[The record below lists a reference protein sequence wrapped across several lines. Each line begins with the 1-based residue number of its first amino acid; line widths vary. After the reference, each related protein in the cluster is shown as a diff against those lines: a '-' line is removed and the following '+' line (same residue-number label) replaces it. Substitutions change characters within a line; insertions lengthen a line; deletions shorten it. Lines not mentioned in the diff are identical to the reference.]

1 MLRAL
6 KQQWRALGAF
16 DPEAYRPRYL
26 PWAILAFGLLLRAV
40 QYGRYRVLWI
50 DEGLTAT
57 TVVSRSFGEFFAP
70 LGLFQIVPPG
80 YMVVAKVCTL
90 LLGEH
95 EYAVRLPAFLGGV
108 LALLLFYP
116 VARRMTSAFNATLGL
131 AFFATSGLLAY
142 YAAETKPYAGDA
154 AVALA
159 LTWLAIDTESRETLA
174 WRRVAALAFAG
185 ALALWF
191 SFPSCFVLA
200 AVGVVQML
208 HVLRERDTM
217 RFVRLCPAYAAWAA
231 SFGVLFVLILLPGT
245 RQLDQ
250 LAGQDLKAIMNHA
263 WKYAFPPFPPTSI
276 EEALWFKSQFFRF
289 FYATGGFEMRGLAAF
304 AWLAGG
310 LALLRRNPRGLALLL
325 LPMLIALGVA
335 CVKLY
340 PFDGRMLL
348 FLTPSLFLLVA
359 EGIGALWPPQ
369 RGRHLTVALLLL
381 ALLLGPQSLRAGW
394 RVASPPARCELDT
407 GLDYIKA
414 HWQEGDGLMLGF
426 NDGLAYRFCKYWIP
440 FDEAHVLAEPEY
452 PFSQEQ
458 LDAFWDGQSAFFR
471 QHPHVWFPVG
481 TKVHED
487 AILAWLNGQ
496 PAAVD
501 KTVVDT
507 VAVYRVS
514 FSAAGSPPAAGNA
527 GS

>member
-1 MLRAL
+1 MLRSP
-6 KQQWRALGAF
+6 KQQCRALGAF
-16 DPEAYRPRYL
+16 DPEAHRPRYL

-40 QYGRYRVLWI
+40 QYGRYRVLWT
-50 DEGLTAT
+50 DEGLTAGA
-57 TVVSRSFGEFFAP
+57 VVSRSFAEFFEP
-70 LGLFQIVPPG
+70 LGLSQIVPPA
-80 YMVVAKVCTL
+80 YMALAKACTL

-95 EYAVRLPAFLGGV
+95 EYAVRLPAFLGGL

-116 VARRMTSAFNATLGL
+116 VARRITSAFNATLGL

-154 AVALA
+154 AAALA
-159 LTWLAIDTESRETLA
+159 LTWLALDTESRETLS
-174 WRRVAALAFAG
+174 WRRAAALAMAG
-185 ALALWF
+185 ALAVWF

-208 HVLRERDTM
+208 RVLRERDTK

-231 SFGVLFVLILLPGT
+231 SFGLLFVLILLPGT

-250 LAGQDLKAIMNHA
+250 LADKDLKSIMDHA
-263 WKYAFPPFPPTSI
+263 WKFAFPPFPPTSF
-276 EEALWFKSQFFRF
+276 EEARWFKSQFFRF

-325 LPMLIALGVA
+325 LPMLITLGVA

-348 FLTPSLFLLVA
+348 FLTPALFLLVA

-369 RGRHLTVALLLL
+369 RGRHITVALLLL
-381 ALLLGPQSLRAGW
+381 AMLLGPQALRAGW
-394 RVASPPARCELDT
+394 RVANPPPRCELDT
-407 GLDYIKA
+407 GLDHIKA
-414 HWQEGDGLMLGF
+414 RWQKGDGLMLAF
-426 NDGLAYRFCKYWIP
+426 NDGLSYRFCKYWIP
-440 FDEAHVLAEPEY
+440 FDEAHVRAQPEL
-452 PFSQEQ
+452 PFSDEQ
-458 LDAFWDGQSAFFR
+458 LNTFWDGQAAFFR
-471 QHPHVWFPVG
+471 QHPRVWFPVG
-481 TKVHED
+481 IRVHED
-487 AILAWLNGQ
+487 AILAWLDGQ
-496 PAAVD
+496 PAVVD
-501 KTVVDT
+501 KTVVGT
-507 VAVYRVS
+507 VAVYCVS
-514 FSAAGSPPAAGNA
+514 FSGAGSPPAAGSA